1 MILSFINLPIVTK
14 VTLAPNSINYLT
26 SKIIYMKKNIGSA
39 DRIIRI
45 LLAALAAF
53 LYFTNVVTGTL
64 GIVIL
69 VVGGILLLTSLAG
82 TCPLYRLVGLNTC
95 PAKK

>member
-1 MILSFINLPIVTK
+1 
-14 VTLAPNSINYLT
+14 
-26 SKIIYMKKNIGSA
+26 MKKNIGSA
-39 DRIIRI
+39 DRIVRL

-53 LYFTNVVTGTL
+53 LYFTNVVSGIL

-82 TCPLYRLVGLNTC
+82 TCPLYSLVGLNSF

>member
-1 MILSFINLPIVTK
+1 
-14 VTLAPNSINYLT
+14 
-26 SKIIYMKKNIGSA
+26 MKKNIGNA
-39 DRIIRI
+39 DRIVR
-45 LLAALAAF
+45 LLLSALAAF
-53 LYFTNVVTGTL
+53 LYFTNVVNGTL

-82 TCPLYRLVGLNTC
+82 TCPLYSLVGLNTC

>member
-1 MILSFINLPIVTK
+1 
-14 VTLAPNSINYLT
+14 
-26 SKIIYMKKNIGSA
+26 MKKNIGNA
-39 DRIIRI
+39 DLIVRL

-69 VVGGILLLTSLAG
+69 IIGGILILTSL
-82 TCPLYRLVGLNTC
+82 CWNLSVIYVGWLKFLRYKEIANGV
-95 PAKK
+95 

>member
-1 MILSFINLPIVTK
+1 
-14 VTLAPNSINYLT
+14 
-26 SKIIYMKKNIGSA
+26 MKKNIGSA
-39 DRIIRI
+39 DRIVRL

-53 LYFTNVVTGTL
+53 LYFTNVVSGTL

-82 TCPLYRLVGLNTC
+82 TCPLYSLVGLNSC